1 MPSNAP
7 PFCCMMFLISDA
19 ALSLSVTIE
28 GFPPDFNLFG
38 AGVAALKP
46 SKYYAYS
53 LDAGAAQ
60 SVQRLRPQ

>member
-1 MPSNAP
+1 
-7 PFCCMMFLISDA
+7 
-19 ALSLSVTIE
+19 VTIE
-28 GFPPDFNLFG
+28 GFPPDFNLLG

-46 SKYYAYS
+46 SKYHASS